1 MKPLIFKKYFSPISV
16 IKNRIQQKQLWSIGF
31 FIAIS
36 ISLIAASLI
45 LVNEFRYLELN
56 IITVKQQILTTPI
69 LVMSLIISLF
79 LGISA
84 SVNFSREY
92 DKGTLE
98 LLFIGPVDEIAY
110 ILASFWAQIQLFDM
124 CIIGIFI
131 WSNII
136 IWLFNLNFDLNV
148 MLILLGCVLMAME
161 IIAFGIL
168 SAVWGGKTRNSLVVY
183 ILFLLIIGGVQIGDN
198 IVSSMVMLSSS
209 TITDPLIFLRN
220 VLKTANNILK
230 WVSPYAQLQRSIQ
243 ALLNGVW
250 FEFGWILALMLFEG
264 GLLLIFSI
272 HILKVKGVR
281 LTS

>member
-1 MKPLIFKKYFSPISV
+1 MKSFIFKKYFSPISV
-16 IKNRIQQKQLWSIGF
+16 IKNRILQKQLWSIGL

-36 ISLIAASLI
+36 VSLVAASLI
-45 LVNEFRYLELN
+45 LVNEFQVLELN
-56 IITVKQQILTTPI
+56 IIAVKQQILAAPI

-98 LLFIGPVDEIAY
+98 LLFFGPVDEIAY
-110 ILASFWAQIQLFDM
+110 ILASFWAQIQLFGM
-124 CIIGIFI
+124 CIIDIFI
-131 WSNII
+131 WSNVIV
-136 IWLFNLNFDLNV
+136 WLFNLNFDLNV
-148 MLILLGCVLMAME
+148 LLILLGCVLMAME

-198 IVSSMVMLSSS
+198 IVSSMVTLSSS

-250 FEFGWILALMLFEG
+250 FEFGLILALMLFEG

-272 HILKVKGVR
+272 HLLKVKGVR
-281 LTS
+281 PTS